1 MDTHGALVV
10 IQFDFQFIIR
20 KVLKIVMKNFPTL
33 VSRFKHKLR
42 FKLTN

>member
-1 MDTHGALVV
+1 MDTYGALVV

-20 KVLKIVMKNFPTL
+20 KVLKIVMKYFLTL
-33 VSRFKHKLR
+33 GSRFKFKLR